1 MDPVTGIAF
10 ALGAGSFLFDVFDK
24 SVQAYRL
31 YSTAKGLADVS
42 AHLVAKLLI
51 EERRLIQWGN
61 GVGIKPVAQATKDEA
76 SELDGRLRENDAL
89 YQTVLRALAGI
100 EATLT
105 DIDNLTA
112 KYGLQVFEEENVPDE
127 TSSKDGTMLPLLPQ
141 RPSHDSVSSTDR
153 PGLSET
159 LKTKQDQS
167 RRIHASTSIRKKFQ
181 WAIRINMALK
191 CSWIA
196 FAIITTVFIV
206 CCQRRASTPSKETC
220 WPA

>member
-24 SVQAYRL
+24 SVQAYTL

-51 EERRLIQWGN
+51 EERRLIQWGD

-76 SELDGRLRENDAL
+76 SELHGRLRENDAL

-105 DIDNLTA
+105 DLDNLTA
-112 KYGLQVFEEENVPDE
+112 KYGLQGIRRG
-127 TSSKDGTMLPLLPQ
+127 KGT
-141 RPSHDSVSSTDR
+141 R
-153 PGLSET
+153 
-159 LKTKQDQS
+159 
-167 RRIHASTSIRKKFQ
+167 
-181 WAIRINMALK
+181 
-191 CSWIA
+191 
-196 FAIITTVFIV
+196 
-206 CCQRRASTPSKETC
+206 
-220 WPA
+220 